1 MAIKD
6 LSNEEKQSIVE
17 HLEALR
23 KSLVISVIAII
34 VMAVFS
40 FYYSEFILT
49 ILMKP
54 LSNLN
59 EGLIVTGVTEAFFV
73 KLKLSFLSGFILAFP
88 IVVMSIWKFFKPAL
102 YPEERKYV
110 YILFPIT
117 LLLFVVGVLFA
128 YYGVLQLILN
138 FLIYIAG
145 ENLETMFK
153 VDQYVSF
160 VMAFVIPF
168 GLVFELP
175 VIIFFLTKM
184 GIIQYKTLANN
195 RKYAL
200 LIIVILAA
208 ALTPGPDPIS
218 QLMMATPMYIL
229 YEISIWVSKYAKPSE
244 ERKEAQRIKREA
256 KQKRKEMRRQRKFHE

>member
-1 MAIKD
+1 MAFSD
-6 LSNEEKQSIVE
+6 LTKEEKQTILE
-17 HLEALR
+17 HLEELR
-23 KSLVISVIAII
+23 KSLIISVIAVII
-34 VMAVFS
+34 AAVFS
-40 FYYSEFILT
+40 FYHSEYILT

-73 KLKLSFLSGFILAFP
+73 KLKLSFISGFVLAFP
-88 IVVMSIWKFFKPAL
+88 IVVIAIWRFFKPAL
-102 YPEERKYV
+102 YPHERKYV

-117 LLLFVVGVLFA
+117 LLLFVGGVLFA

-145 ENLETMFK
+145 ENLETFFK

-160 VMAFVIPF
+160 VMAFIIPF

-175 VIIFFLTKM
+175 VIVFFLSKI
-184 GIIQYKTLANN
+184 GVIHYKTLARN
-195 RKYAL
+195 RKYAIL
-200 LIIVILAA
+200 AIVVIAA

-218 QLMMATPMYIL
+218 QLMMAAPMYIL
-229 YEISIWVSKYAKPSE
+229 YEISIWVAKFAKPSE
-244 ERKEAQRIKREA
+244 ERKAARKKKKMDKIKKRESS
-256 KQKRKEMRRQRKFHE
+256 E

>member
-1 MAIKD
+1 
-6 LSNEEKQSIVE
+6 
-17 HLEALR
+17 
-23 KSLVISVIAII
+23 
-34 VMAVFS
+34 
-40 FYYSEFILT
+40 
-49 ILMKP
+49 
-54 LSNLN
+54 
-59 EGLIVTGVTEAFFV
+59 
-73 KLKLSFLSGFILAFP
+73 
-88 IVVMSIWKFFKPAL
+88 
-102 YPEERKYV
+102 
-110 YILFPIT
+110 LFPIT

>member
-1 MAIKD
+1 MAFSD
-6 LSNEEKQSIVE
+6 LTNEQKQTIIE
-17 HLEALR
+17 HLEELR
-23 KSLVISVIAII
+23 KSLLISVVAII
-34 VMAVFS
+34 IAAVFS
-40 FYYSEFILT
+40 FYYSEYILT

-54 LSNLN
+54 LSNFD

-73 KLKLSFLSGFILAFP
+73 KLKLSFLSGFVLAFP
-88 IVVMSIWKFFKPAL
+88 VVVIAIWRFFKPAL
-102 YPEERKYV
+102 YPQERKYV

-117 LLLFVVGVLFA
+117 LILFVAGVLFA
-128 YYGVLQLILN
+128 YFGVLKLILG

-160 VMAFVIPF
+160 VMAFILPF

-175 VIIFFLTKM
+175 VIIFFLTKIGVIRYEM
-184 GIIQYKTLANN
+184 LAKN

-200 LIIVILAA
+200 LLIVVLAA

-229 YEISIWVSKYAKPSE
+229 YEVSIWVSKFAKPTE
-244 ERKEAQRIKREA
+244 ERKAA
-256 KQKRKEMRRQRKFHE
+256 KKKKQDKSKKKELGE